1 LFAQNLRKQL
11 SELAGRY
18 AKEYDLSFETSRGGV
33 IVFKKDPSKNVHGNF
48 LNSSYRNILR
58 KENCKVRLEK
68 PHPSFLNRKQEVKEL
83 DSCNSS
89 DALLMNIFCHPR
101 IDKWKP
107 LKKLLGLSEIGEPE
121 FGFLAKV
128 KKNSGQDDATEIDMK
143 LDGILM
149 EAKLTE
155 KDFTKK
161 EKRIVESYDNFK
173 KVFSEELL
181 PQSSEDYLNYQVI
194 RNILAAYERNLS
206 FLLLCD
212 ARRPDLVKEFYVTAR
227 CVRDD
232 RLRVKCNIV
241 FWQEITQSVGKE
253 LRDFLVERYG
263 F

>member
-1 LFAQNLRKQL
+1 MFAENLRKQL

-18 AKEYDLSFETSRGGV
+18 AKTHHLPFQTSRGGV
-33 IVFKKDPSKNVHGNF
+33 IIFRKDPDKNIHGNF
-48 LNSSYRNILR
+48 LNSSYGNILGKKNWR
-58 KENCKVRLEK
+58 VRLDK
-68 PHPSFLNRKQEVKEL
+68 PHPSFPNTKQEVKEL

-101 IDKWKP
+101 IDKWKS

-128 KKNSGQDDATEIDMK
+128 RKNSRQVDTTEIDMK
-143 LDGILM
+143 LDDILM

-155 KDFTKK
+155 RDFTRQK
-161 EKRIVESYDNFK
+161 KRIVESYDNFEE
-173 KVFSEELL
+173 VFNEELL
-181 PQSSEDYLNYQVI
+181 PQSSEDYMNYQLI

-212 ARRPDLVKEFYVTAR
+212 ARRPDLARELYLTVR

-232 RLRVKCNIV
+232 RLRIKCNIV
-241 FWQEITQSVGKE
+241 FWQEIAQSVGKE
-253 LRDFLVERYG
+253 LRDFLVEKYG

>member
-1 LFAQNLRKQL
+1 MFAENLRKQL

-18 AKEYDLSFETSRGGV
+18 AKTHHLPFQTSRGGV
-33 IVFKKDPSKNVHGNF
+33 IIFKKDQNKDIHGNF
-48 LNSSYRNILR
+48 FNSSDRNILG
-58 KENCKVRLEK
+58 KEDWRVRLDK
-68 PHPSFLNRKQEVKEL
+68 PHPSFPDTTQEVKEL

-101 IDKWKP
+101 IGKWKS

-143 LDGILM
+143 LNGILM
-149 EAKLTE
+149 EAKLSE
-155 KDFTKK
+155 KDFTMRKK
-161 EKRIVESYDNFK
+161 SVVESYDNFK
-173 KVFSEELL
+173 EVFNEELL
-181 PQSSEDYLNYQVI
+181 PQSSEDYLSYQLI
-194 RNILAAYERNLS
+194 RNILAAYEHNLS

-212 ARRPDLVKEFYVTAR
+212 ARRPDLAREFYITVR

-232 RLRVKCNIV
+232 RLRVKCNVV
-241 FWQEITQSVGKE
+241 FWQEIARSVGKE
-253 LRDFLVERYG
+253 LRNFLVEKCG

>member
-1 LFAQNLRKQL
+1 LSAQNLRKQL

-18 AKEYDLSFETSRGGV
+18 AKKHHLPFETSHGGV
-33 IVFKKDPSKNVHGNF
+33 IIFKKDQNKDIHGNF
-48 LNSSYRNILR
+48 LDSSYGNILG
-58 KENCKVRLEK
+58 KENWMVRLDK
-68 PHPSFLNRKQEVKEL
+68 PHPSFPGRKQQVKEL

-101 IDKWKP
+101 IDKWKS

-128 KKNSGQDDATEIDMK
+128 RKNNDQVDATEIDMK
-143 LDGILM
+143 LDSILM

-155 KDFTKK
+155 KGFTRKR
-161 EKRIVESYDNFK
+161 KRIVKSYDNFK
-173 KVFSEELL
+173 EVFNEELL
-181 PQSSEDYLNYQVI
+181 PQSSEDYLNYQII

-212 ARRPDLVKEFYVTAR
+212 ARRPDLVKEFYLTAR
-227 CVRDD
+227 CVKYDW
-232 RLRVKCNIV
+232 LRVRCNIV
-241 FWQEITQSVGKE
+241 FWQEIAQNVGEE
-253 LRDFLVERYG
+253 LRDFLVEKYG

>member
-1 LFAQNLRKQL
+1 MFAENLRKQL

-18 AKEYDLSFETSRGGV
+18 AKTHHLPFQTSRGGV
-33 IVFKKDPSKNVHGNF
+33 IIFKKDPSKNLHGNF
-48 LNSSYRNILR
+48 LDSSYDNILE
-58 KENCKVRLEK
+58 KESWRVRLDK
-68 PHPSFLNRKQEVKEL
+68 PHPYFPRKQGVKEL

-89 DALLMNIFCHPR
+89 DALLMNIFCHPG
-101 IDKWKP
+101 IGKWKS
-107 LKKLLGLSEIGEPE
+107 LRKLLGLSEIGEPE

-128 KKNSGQDDATEIDMK
+128 KKNSGQDDTTEIDMK

-161 EKRIVESYDNFK
+161 EKGIVESYDSFK
-173 KVFSEELL
+173 EVFNEKLL
-181 PQSSEDYLNYQVI
+181 SQSSEDYLDYQLI

-212 ARRPDLVKEFYVTAR
+212 ARRPDLVKEFYLTAR

-232 RLRVKCNIV
+232 WLRVKCNIV
-241 FWQEITQSVGKE
+241 FWQEIAQSVGKE
-253 LRDFLVERYG
+253 LRDFLVEKYA

>member
-1 LFAQNLRKQL
+1 MFAENLRKQL
-11 SELAGRY
+11 SELAGSY
-18 AKEYDLSFETSRGGV
+18 AKKHRLLFDKSPGGV
-33 IVFKKDPSKNVHGNF
+33 IIFKKDHNKNIHGNF
-48 LNSSYRNILR
+48 LDSSYDNILG
-58 KENCKVRLEK
+58 KENWRVRLDK
-68 PHPSFLNRKQEVKEL
+68 PHPSPPGRKQEVKEL

-101 IDKWKP
+101 IDKWKS

-173 KVFSEELL
+173 EVFNEELL

-232 RLRVKCNIV
+232 WLRVRCNIV
-241 FWQEITQSVGKE
+241 LWQEITQSVGKE
-253 LRDFLVERYG
+253 LRDFLVEKYA

>member
-1 LFAQNLRKQL
+1 MFAENLRKQL
-11 SELAGRY
+11 SELAEEY
-18 AKEYDLSFETSRGGV
+18 ANKHRLLFDKSPGGV
-33 IVFKKDPSKNVHGNF
+33 IIFKKDHNKNIHGNF
-48 LNSSYRNILR
+48 LDSSYDNILG
-58 KENCKVRLEK
+58 KENWRVRLDK
-68 PHPSFLNRKQEVKEL
+68 PHPSPPDRKQEVKEL

-101 IDKWKP
+101 IDKWKS

-128 KKNSGQDDATEIDMK
+128 KKNTGQDDATEIDMK
-143 LDGILM
+143 LDGILI

-173 KVFSEELL
+173 EVFNEELL

-194 RNILAAYERNLS
+194 RNILATYERNLS

-212 ARRPDLVKEFYVTAR
+212 ARRPDLLKEFYLTAR

-253 LRDFLVERYG
+253 LRDFLVEKYG

>member
-1 LFAQNLRKQL
+1 LFAENLRKRL
-11 SELAGRY
+11 SELAERH
-18 AKEYDLSFETSRGGV
+18 AKTHHLLFETSSGRV
-33 IVFKKDPSKNVHGNF
+33 IIFKKDHNKNIHGNF
-48 LNSSYRNILR
+48 LDSSYDNILR
-58 KENCKVRLEK
+58 KENWRIRLDK
-68 PHPSFLNRKQEVKEL
+68 PHPSFRGTKQEVREL

-89 DALLMNIFCHPR
+89 DALLMNIFCHPK
-101 IDKWKP
+101 IDEWKS
-107 LKKLLGLSEIGEPE
+107 LRKLLDLSEIGEPE

-128 KKNSGQDDATEIDMK
+128 KKNSGQDDTTEIDMK
-143 LDGILM
+143 LDGVLV

-155 KDFTKK
+155 KDFTRK

-173 KVFSEELL
+173 KVFNEELL

-232 RLRVKCNIV
+232 WLRVRCNIV

-253 LRDFLVERYG
+253 LRDFLVEKYG

>member
-1 LFAQNLRKQL
+1 MFAKNLRKQF

-18 AKEYDLSFETSRGGV
+18 AKKYHLPFETSRGGV
-33 IVFKKDPSKNVHGNF
+33 IIFKKDHNKNIHGNF
-48 LNSSYRNILR
+48 LESSYGNILR
-58 KENCKVRLEK
+58 KENWRIRLEK
-68 PHPSFLNRKQEVKEL
+68 PHPSFPDGKEEIKEL

-89 DALLMNIFCHPR
+89 DALLMNIFCHPK
-101 IDKWKP
+101 IDEWKS
-107 LKKLLGLSEIGEPE
+107 LKKLLVLSEIGEPE

-128 KKNSGQDDATEIDMK
+128 KKSSGQDDATEIDMK
-143 LDGILM
+143 LDGVLV

-161 EKRIVESYDNFK
+161 ERRIVESYDSFRE
-173 KVFSEELL
+173 VFNEELL
-181 PQSSEDYLNYQVI
+181 PQSSEDYVNYQLI

-206 FLLLCD
+206 LLLLCD
-212 ARRPDLVKEFYVTAR
+212 ARRPDLVKEFYLTAR

-232 RLRVKCNIV
+232 HLRIKCNIV

-253 LRDFLVERYG
+253 LRDFLVEKYG

>member
-1 LFAQNLRKQL
+1 MFAENLRKQL
-11 SELAGRY
+11 SVRAERY
-18 AKEYDLSFETSRGGV
+18 ANKHRLHFDKSPGEV
-33 IVFKKDPSKNVHGNF
+33 IIFKKDENKNIHGNF
-48 LNSSYRNILR
+48 LDSSYRNILG
-58 KENCKVRLEK
+58 KESWRARLEK
-68 PHPSFLNRKQEVKEL
+68 PHPSFPGTKQQVKEL

-89 DALLMNIFCHPR
+89 DALLMNIFCHPK
-101 IDKWKP
+101 IDEWKSF
-107 LKKLLGLSEIGEPE
+107 KRLLGLSKIGEPE
-121 FGFLAKV
+121 FGFLGKV
-128 KKNSGQDDATEIDMK
+128 RKNGGQEDATEIDMK

-181 PQSSEDYLNYQVI
+181 PQSSEDYLNYQLI
-194 RNILAAYERNLS
+194 RNILAAYQHNLS

-212 ARRPDLVKEFYVTAR
+212 ARRPDLVKEFYSTAR

-241 FWQEITQSVGKE
+241 FWQEIAQNVGEE
-253 LRDFLVERYG
+253 LRDFLVEKYA

>member
-1 LFAQNLRKQL
+1 MFAELLRKQL
-11 SELAGRY
+11 SELAGNY
-18 AKEYDLSFETSRGGV
+18 AKRHHLPFDKSPGGV
-33 IVFKKDPSKNVHGNF
+33 IIFKKDHNKNIHGNF
-48 LNSSYRNILR
+48 LDSSYRNVLR
-58 KENCKVRLEK
+58 KERWRVRLEK
-68 PHPSFLNRKQEVKEL
+68 PHPSFLDREQRVKEL

-101 IDKWKP
+101 IGKWKS
-107 LKKLLGLSEIGEPE
+107 LKKLLGLSEIGKPE

-173 KVFSEELL
+173 EVFNEELL
-181 PQSSEDYLNYQVI
+181 PQSSEDYLNYQLI
-194 RNILAAYERNLS
+194 RNILAAYEHNLS

-212 ARRPDLVKEFYVTAR
+212 ARRPDLARAFYLTAR
-227 CVRDD
+227 CARDD
-232 RLRVKCNIV
+232 WLRFRCNIV
-241 FWQEITQSVGKE
+241 FWQEIAQSVGKE
-253 LRDFLVERYG
+253 LRDFLVEKYA

>member
-1 LFAQNLRKQL
+1 MFAENLRKQL

-18 AKEYDLSFETSRGGV
+18 ANKYELPFEPSHGGV
-33 IVFKKDPSKNVHGNF
+33 IIFRKDPDKNIHGNF
-48 LNSSYRNILR
+48 LNSSYRNILG
-58 KENCKVRLEK
+58 KENWRIRLDK
-68 PHPSFLNRKQEVKEL
+68 PHPYFPRKQEVKEL

-101 IDKWKP
+101 IGKWKS

-121 FGFLAKV
+121 FGFLARV

-173 KVFSEELL
+173 EVFNEKLL
-181 PQSSEDYLNYQVI
+181 PQSSEDYLNYQLV
-194 RNILAAYERNLS
+194 RNILAAYEHNLS

-212 ARRPDLVKEFYVTAR
+212 ARRPDLVREFYVTVR

-232 RLRVKCNIV
+232 RVRVKCNIV
-241 FWQEITQSVGKE
+241 FWQEIAQSVGKE
-253 LRDFLVERYG
+253 LRDFLVEKYG

>member
-1 LFAQNLRKQL
+1 MFAELLRKQL
-11 SELAGRY
+11 SELAEEY
-18 AKEYDLSFETSRGGV
+18 AKQQHLPFGKSPGGV
-33 IVFKKDPSKNVHGNF
+33 IIFKKDQSKNIHGNF
-48 LNSSYRNILR
+48 LNSSYRNILG
-58 KENCKVRLEK
+58 KENWRVRLDK
-68 PHPSFLNRKQEVKEL
+68 PHPSFPNKKQEIKEL

-101 IDKWKP
+101 IDKWKS

-173 KVFSEELL
+173 EVFNEELL

-212 ARRPDLVKEFYVTAR
+212 ARRPDLAKEFYVTAR

-241 FWQEITQSVGKE
+241 FWQEIAQSVGKE
-253 LRDFLVERYG
+253 LRDFLIEKYG

>member
-1 LFAQNLRKQL
+1 M
-11 SELAGRY
+11 
-18 AKEYDLSFETSRGGV
+18 
-33 IVFKKDPSKNVHGNF
+33 IIFKKDQSKDIHGNF
-48 LNSSYRNILR
+48 LNSAYRNILG
-58 KENCKVRLEK
+58 KENWRVRLDK
-68 PHPSFLNRKQEVKEL
+68 PHPYFPRKQEVKEL

-101 IDKWKP
+101 IDKWKS

-143 LDGILM
+143 LNGILM

-155 KDFTKK
+155 KDFTRKG
-161 EKRIVESYDNFK
+161 KRIVESYDNFK
-173 KVFSEELL
+173 EVFNEELL
-181 PQSSEDYLNYQVI
+181 PQSSEDYLNYQLI
-194 RNILAAYERNLS
+194 RNILAAYEHNLS

-212 ARRPDLVKEFYVTAR
+212 ARRPDLVKEFYLTAR

-241 FWQEITQSVGKE
+241 FWQEIAQSVGKE
-253 LRDFLVERYG
+253 LRDFLVEKYG

>member
-1 LFAQNLRKQL
+1 LFAENLRKQL

-18 AKEYDLSFETSRGGV
+18 AKKYNLLSGKSRGGV
-33 IVFKKDPSKNVHGNF
+33 IIFKQGQGKNIHGNF
-48 LNSSYRNILR
+48 LDSSYDNILG
-58 KENCKVRLEK
+58 KENWRMRLDK
-68 PHPSFLNRKQEVKEL
+68 PHPSPPDRKQEVKEL

-101 IDKWKP
+101 IDEWKS

-128 KKNSGQDDATEIDMK
+128 KKNTGQDDATEIDMK
-143 LDGILM
+143 LDGILI

-173 KVFSEELL
+173 EVFNEELL
-181 PQSSEDYLNYQVI
+181 PQSREDYLNYQLI
-194 RNILAAYERNLS
+194 RNILAAYQCNLS
-206 FLLLCD
+206 FLLVCD
-212 ARRPDLVKEFYVTAR
+212 ARRPDLTRELYLTVR
-227 CVRDD
+227 CVRDYH
-232 RLRVKCNIV
+232 LRVKCNIV
-241 FWQEITQSVGKE
+241 FWQEIAQSVGKE
-253 LRDFLVERYG
+253 LRDFLIEKYG

>member
-1 LFAQNLRKQL
+1 M
-11 SELAGRY
+11 
-18 AKEYDLSFETSRGGV
+18 
-33 IVFKKDPSKNVHGNF
+33 IIFKKDHNKNIHGNF
-48 LNSSYRNILR
+48 LESSYGNILR
-58 KENCKVRLEK
+58 KEGWRARLEK
-68 PHPSFLNRKQEVKEL
+68 PHPSFPGTKQQVKEL

-89 DALLMNIFCHPR
+89 DALLINIFCHPR
-101 IDKWKP
+101 IEEWKS

-128 KKNSGQDDATEIDMK
+128 KKNSGQDDSTEIDMK
-143 LDGILM
+143 LDGILV

-161 EKRIVESYDNFK
+161 ERRIVESYDNFK

-181 PQSSEDYLNYQVI
+181 PQSSEDYLNYQLI
-194 RNILAAYERNLS
+194 RNILAAHQHTLS

-212 ARRPDLVKEFYVTAR
+212 ARRPDLVKEFYSTAR

-232 RLRVKCNIV
+232 RLRVRCNIV
-241 FWQEITQSVGKE
+241 FWQEIVQSVGEE
-253 LRDFLVERYG
+253 LRDFLVEKYG